1 MEAAERETII
11 TWNDVEDTVSVF
23 TCHRKI
29 MAKME
34 RLGATVKDRCVM
46 NGRVR
51 HIEFEIDK
59 GKITIS
65 INAKRRGTATQIENL
80 KKARV
85 LSPIGKKKASK
96 TTTVI
101 GEF

>member
-65 INAKRRGTATQIENL
+65 INAKRRGTVTQIENL
-80 KKARV
+80 KRARA
-85 LSPIGKKKASK
+85 LSPIGKKKVA
-96 TTTVI
+96 
-101 GEF
+101 